1 MRIVFS
7 GKECDFLKILIKNG
21 LLIDPANAVQ
31 AKLNLVLEDDHVLG
45 VTTEE
50 PEADTII
57 DAAGQVVSPGF
68 IDIHMHEDFVTP
80 QGTLEQNE
88 NNAIFGC
95 MLRMGVTTVLG
106 GECGVNRYNPIQYL
120 DIVDRDGAP
129 VNVALLVGHSWLREA
144 VGHTDKYSH
153 VTDDELQAMVPLCR
167 QALDAGCFG
176 ISYGMRYVP
185 GIDRRE
191 FVTTARTCV
200 SDRRLIAAHVRDDA
214 AGIFAAGREFLDV
227 ACELGLP
234 AEVSHIGSMAAFGQ
248 MEEFLQ
254 MIDAYRL
261 NGLDVTCDCY
271 PYYAFSTAIGSTTYD
286 DGWLQRYH
294 CDYDVVQICEGT
306 YQGRRCTKAMFEEV
320 RRTHPEYLTVCYV
333 MKEQEV
339 DMALCNPGVM
349 IGSDGILNHGQGHPR
364 AAGAFPRVF
373 SQFVRTG
380 KLSLYEAVRKMT
392 AMPAARM
399 GISHKGNL
407 AAGSDADVVIFNPHV
422 IADGATFEN
431 PVLPGR
437 GISHV
442 LLGGQVAAQD
452 CQVTQWH
459 LGRSVRK

>member
-1 MRIVFS
+1 MFP
-7 GKECDFLKILIKNG
+7 GKECDFLKTLIKNG

-31 AKLNLVLEDDHVLG
+31 ARLNLLLENDRVLA

-50 PEADTII
+50 PEADTVI

-80 QGTLEQNE
+80 QETLEQDE
-88 NNAIFGC
+88 TNAIFGC

-106 GECGVNRYNPIQYL
+106 GECGINRYDPIRYL

-129 VNVALLVGHSWLREA
+129 VNVALLIGHSWLRES
-144 VGHTDKYSH
+144 VGHRDKYSH
-153 VTDDELQAMVPLCR
+153 VTDNELQAMIPLCQ

-185 GIDRRE
+185 GIDQRE

-200 SDRRLIAAHVRDDA
+200 PDRRLIAAHVRDDA

-227 ACELGLP
+227 ARDLGLP

-248 MEEFLQ
+248 MEEFLK
-254 MIDAYRL
+254 MVDAYRL

-286 DGWLQRYH
+286 EGWRQRYH
-294 CDYDVVQICEGT
+294 CDYDVVQLCEGD
-306 YQGRRCTKAMFEEV
+306 YQGQRCTEEIFENV

-339 DMALCNPGVM
+339 DMALRNPGVM

-364 AAGAFPRVF
+364 AAGAFLRVF
-373 SQFVRTG
+373 SQFVRKG
-380 KLSLYEAVRKMT
+380 KLSLYEAIRKMT

-399 GISHKGNL
+399 GLSRKGNL
-407 AAGSDADVVIFNPHV
+407 AAGADADVVIFDPDV
-422 IADGATFEN
+422 ITDGATFEN
-431 PVLPGR
+431 PVLPGK
-437 GISHV
+437 GISYV
-442 LLGGQVAAQD
+442 LIGGQVAARD
-452 CQVTQWH
+452 CQVVQWH